1 MQPIGSPRNSLNWP
15 AKVSRPP
22 SPPPRRPRRRE
33 EGDDAPRLAAELMEI
48 GGRYATLPDAEVR
61 TAYEVVG
68 YNDLGLLT

>member
-1 MQPIGSPRNSLNWP
+1 
-15 AKVSRPP
+15 
-22 SPPPRRPRRRE
+22 
-33 EGDDAPRLAAELMEI
+33 MEI